1 MYPQLINF
9 RAGTQF
15 KVWDMQDLDPIPF
28 WNKGK
33 AILIGDAAHAMTPM
47 QGQGANM
54 AIEDAEA
61 FSLFGPQTTVDEIPA
76 ILSQIDSVRRPR
88 TKVVLETTR
97 LTMPNTK
104 MADRVE
110 RMNFINNYNG
120 IRPALEGLNGTNGVS
135 SVKVNGS

>member
-1 MYPQLINF
+1 
-9 RAGTQF
+9 
-15 KVWDMQDLDPIPF
+15 MQDLDPVPF

-61 FSLFGPQTTVDEIPA
+61 FSLFGPLTTPDMIPGV
-76 ILSQIDSVRRPR
+76 LSQIDSIRRPR

-97 LTMPNTK
+97 QTMPNTT

-110 RMNFINNYNG
+110 RMDFINNYNG
-120 IRPALEGLNGTNGVS
+120 IRPALQDLNSGNGVNGL
-135 SVKVNGS
+135 KVNAP